1 MLSYSIF
8 GRIIPGWLGDRYGCF
23 NVMIVT
29 SYLSTILVLALWIPA
44 TNNPTNIVFAALY
57 GFSSGTF
64 VAMVPT
70 LIAQVCPDITRLGV
84 YMGSTYLFIC
94 PAVLICQ
101 PIAGALLAETDGDYF
116 SLQVFCGVA
125 MFIGATLYIAARR
138 VNNRRL
144 K

>member
-1 MLSYSIF
+1 M
-8 GRIIPGWLGDRYGCF
+8 II
-23 NVMIVT
+23 T
-29 SYLSTILVLALWIPA
+29 SYLSSILVLALWIPA
-44 TNNPTNIVFAALY
+44 HNNATNIVFAALY

-84 YMGSTYLFIC
+84 YMGTTYLFIC

-101 PIAGALLAETDGDYF
+101 PIAGVLLVETGGDYW

-125 MFIGATLYIAARR
+125 LFVGATLYIVARM
-138 VNNRRL
+138 VSNRGMKL
-144 K
+144 KIRC